1 MVSCLVVSS
10 NAGSYFICH
19 ILSYSGDFHK
29 FILSG
34 IFSSECKPIFM
45 NLFRGKTVCG
55 QLNIILL
62 YFNLGKSIC
71 DRLSKVFFLQRF
83 KFFLLYGQPFE
94 QITSVCVPIR
104 KETLHYT
111 HVQRLS
117 KPARACNQRI
127 LIRISHHSRMK
138 SVLSM

>member
-1 MVSCLVVSS
+1 
-10 NAGSYFICH
+10 
-19 ILSYSGDFHK
+19 
-29 FILSG
+29 
-34 IFSSECKPIFM
+34 M

-94 QITSVCVPIR
+94 QITSVCVPIK

-127 LIRISHHSRMK
+127 LIRISPPF
-138 SVLSM
+138 